1 MRVILSFLLSI
12 VGLVFQ
18 AAHAT
23 DPPVILIL
31 GDSLSAGF
39 GMDAEDSWVHL
50 LEIRLQE
57 QGHSYRILN
66 SSVSGDT
73 TQGGLTRL
81 PRLLDRYQPEI
92 VIIEL
97 GGNDGLRGINPDV
110 TRKNMT
116 LMIQKSRQSGAQ
128 VLLAGIKLPPNY
140 GAAYLEQ
147 FESMYADL
155 AGEYD
160 TLLVPFFM
168 DGVVF
173 TPGLLQAD
181 GIHPNENG
189 QPVLLDN
196 VWRVLEPAL
205 LADTT
210 QEIDHL
216 LGFVASSPCEFE
228 RNGSIHNGPEARDHM
243 TMKYEHHRAK
253 VRTAEDFI
261 KYSATRSMMSGK
273 KYKIYCPD
281 SETVDASN
289 WLLTELRD
297 YRKRQER

>member
-39 GMDAEDSWVHL
+39 GMDVEDSWVHL

-57 QGHSYRILN
+57 KGHSYRILN

-128 VLLAGIKLPPNY
+128 VLLAGINDSADTLAALSQALFDVGVMPY
-140 GAAYLEQ
+140 YLHLLDRVSGAAHFDVPEPR
-147 FESMYADL
+147 AL
-155 AGEYD
+155 AIHRQLLGRCSGY
-160 TLLVPFFM
+160 LVPRLVRESP
-168 DGVVF
+168 D
-173 TPGLLQAD
+173 
-181 GIHPNENG
+181 
-189 QPVLLDN
+189 QPSKI
-196 VWRVLEPAL
+196 P
-205 LADTT
+205 LA
-210 QEIDHL
+210 
-216 LGFVASSPCEFE
+216 P
-228 RNGSIHNGPEARDHM
+228 
-243 TMKYEHHRAK
+243 
-253 VRTAEDFI
+253 
-261 KYSATRSMMSGK
+261 YS
-273 KYKIYCPD
+273 
-281 SETVDASN
+281 
-289 WLLTELRD
+289 
-297 YRKRQER
+297 